1 MSKPDNNIALNK
13 KSTHEYFIEQR
24 FEAGLALEGWEVKSL
39 REGKVQLVDS
49 YILFKRGEAFL
60 IGTQIQ
66 PLPTALAYS
75 MPDPLRTRKL
85 LLNRSELNR
94 LIGCVER
101 QGYTLIPLKLYWSKN
116 YVKIKIA
123 LAKGKKSHDKRDSVK
138 ERDWQREKSRIL
150 KHSSN

>member
-60 IGTQIQ
+60 IGTQIT
-66 PLPTALAYS
+66 PLKTVS
-75 MPDPLRTRKL
+75 THFTPDTTRTRKL
-85 LLNRSELNR
+85 LLNRKEIDR
-94 LIGCVER
+94 LAGAVER
-101 QGYTLIPLKLYWSKN
+101 DGYTVVPTKLYWKQN
-116 YVKIKIA
+116 RIKLEIG
-123 LAKGKKSHDKRDSVK
+123 LAKGKKQYDKRDAEK
-138 ERDWQREKSRIL
+138 NKDWERDQARLMKKR
-150 KHSSN
+150 